1 MAKWFFS
8 LYELVLVF
16 TGVPILLFGVVT
28 WTLYSFHMMQYNL
41 LIHSPQKKKK
51 LLILYLIWLPFC
63 MHFLAT
69 DLCRGCGWSLWETDG
84 ELHAVVPVLR
94 PGIKSKVIQ
103 EILSIEKNSVQ
114 IYFKLYC
121 WLVGKKNQVSVCW
134 KFPIYIYLQ
143 LTYYWIFIG
152 CNNLRERVKWRGRL
166 CISHC
171 IF

>member
-1 MAKWFFS
+1 MFLNPFLLNSFPLLWFSGFFS

-41 LIHSPQKKKK
+41 LIHSFQKKKKKK
-51 LLILYLIWLPFC
+51 LLILYLIWLLFC

-69 DLCRGCGWSLWETDG
+69 DLCRGCGWSLWETDV

-103 EILSIEKNSVQ
+103 EILSIEKILVQ
-114 IYFKLYC
+114 IYSKLYY
-121 WLVGKKNQVSVCW
+121 WLVGKKKSSLCLLKIPN
-134 KFPIYIYLQ
+134 IYIYC
-143 LTYYWIFIG
+143 
-152 CNNLRERVKWRGRL
+152 CN
-166 CISHC
+166 
-171 IF
+171 